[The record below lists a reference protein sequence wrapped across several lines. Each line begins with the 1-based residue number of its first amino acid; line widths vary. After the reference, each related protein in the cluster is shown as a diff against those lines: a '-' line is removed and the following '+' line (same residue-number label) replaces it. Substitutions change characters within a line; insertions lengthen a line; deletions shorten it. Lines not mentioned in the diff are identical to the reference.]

1 MPRKTQ
7 DCTKAHLLSVAL
19 PTHADTYTVISHEFV
34 INYSYQ
40 ALAAAG
46 FIVVDEEYRCNADG
60 QIAQGVYKLN
70 YNSDPEL
77 SMMFAWTNSYNKQV
91 KFRCGIGAYINKTG
105 TVMTSG
111 DIGTWIRKHMGTA
124 DTDTKKTIDNQV
136 QNANMYYDQLVLDK
150 ASMENI
156 ILNKRRQAQMLGILF
171 AEYDILSTEQVNIVK
186 QLMKKPTFSFTN
198 TDSLWQF
205 YNYVTVSLQESHPKT
220 WMEDQRILHYF
231 ITSVLSSQK
240 PTVVEAV
247 EETIAVDSLYAI
259 PNQTNLLDQIAEVEA
274 GVIVTEV
281 EPDDF
286 IIEEVNTVEEEEEE
300 ITTTVFEDVVEEV
313 EVISIEEPIINE
325 VVEAVSYT
333 DAAGN
338 TFETPSYEVT
348 EKDPFSLDDELSLN
362 NIESFEENKNDIPDF
377 F

>member
-46 FIVVDEEYRCNADG
+46 FTVVDEEYRCNGDG
-60 QIAQGVYKLN
+60 QIAQGIYRLN

-111 DIGTWIRKHMGTA
+111 DIGTWVRKHMGTA
-124 DTDTKKTIDNQV
+124 DTDTKKTIDSQV
-136 QNANMYYDQLVLDK
+136 QNAHMYYDQLVADK

-171 AEYDILSTEQVNIVK
+171 GEYDIISTEQASIVK
-186 QLMKKPTFSFTN
+186 QLMNKPTFSFTN

-205 YNYVTVSLQESHPKT
+205 YNYVTIALQESHPKT

-231 ITSVLSSQK
+231 ITSVITSHK
-240 PTVVEAV
+240 PAVVAPI
-247 EETIAVDSLYAI
+247 EEPVAIDPLYAI
-259 PNQTNLLDQIAEVEA
+259 PNQTNILDEIKEVEA
-274 GVIVTEV
+274 GIVVTEI

-286 IIEEVNTVEEEEEE
+286 VIEEVNTVEGEEEE
-300 ITTTVFEDVVEEV
+300 ITTTVYEDKTEEV
-313 EVISIEEPIINE
+313 EIVAIEEPVVNE
-325 VVEAVSYT
+325 VVEAVHYT

-338 TFETPSYEVT
+338 TFETPSYEVA
-348 EKDPFSLDDELSLN
+348 EDPFALDDDLSLN
-362 NIESFEENKNDIPDF
+362 DINSFEENKEDIPDF